1 MELRRILLI
10 CLLGM
15 FSINILAD
23 NYKFDYAVINNEK
36 VTTVNAPN
44 ITATLISST
53 KATVTYQNETIVLV
67 SKDSLK
73 YEGRGKNG
81 VIVVANKVKGV
92 LSRITI
98 GATVNNQIVM
108 LVYKQIYHESR
119 YWTYIQIHFSYNY
132 TFNRLLRNRVDC

>member
-1 MELRRILLI
+1 MELRRILFI

-36 VTTVNAPN
+36 VTVNAPN

-67 SKDSLK
+67 SKDNLK

-108 LVYKQIYHESR
+108 LIYKRI
-119 YWTYIQIHFSYNY
+119 N
-132 TFNRLLRNRVDC
+132 N

>member
-1 MELRRILLI
+1 MGLRRILLI
-10 CLLGM
+10 CLMCM

-23 NYKFDYAVINNEK
+23 NYKFDYA
-36 VTTVNAPN
+36 
-44 ITATLISST
+44 

-108 LVYKQIYHESR
+108 LVYKRI
-119 YWTYIQIHFSYNY
+119 N
-132 TFNRLLRNRVDC
+132 N

>member
-44 ITATLISST
+44 ITA
-53 KATVTYQNETIVLV
+53 VLV

-108 LVYKQIYHESR
+108 LVYKRI
-119 YWTYIQIHFSYNY
+119 N
-132 TFNRLLRNRVDC
+132 N

>member
-1 MELRRILLI
+1 MELRKIFFI

-53 KATVTYQNETIVLV
+53 KATVTYQNETITLT
-67 SKDSLK
+67 SKDG
-73 YEGRGKNG
+73 YEYRGYGKNG
-81 VIVVANKVKGV
+81 VMVVANKAKGV

-108 LVYKQIYHESR
+108 LIYKRIKMM
-119 YWTYIQIHFSYNY
+119 
-132 TFNRLLRNRVDC
+132 

>member
-53 KATVTYQNETIVLV
+53 KDTVTYQNETIVLV

-108 LVYKQIYHESR
+108 LVYKRI
-119 YWTYIQIHFSYNY
+119 N
-132 TFNRLLRNRVDC
+132 N

>member
-36 VTTVNAPN
+36 VTTVNASN
-44 ITATLISST
+44 ITANLMSATN
-53 KATVTYQNETIVLV
+53 ATVTCQNETIVLT

-81 VIVVANKVKGV
+81 VIVVANKAKGV

-108 LVYKQIYHESR
+108 LIYKRI
-119 YWTYIQIHFSYNY
+119 N
-132 TFNRLLRNRVDC
+132 N

>member
-1 MELRRILLI
+1 MELRRILFI

-67 SKDSLK
+67 SKDNF
-73 YEGRGKNG
+73 KNG

-108 LVYKQIYHESR
+108 LIYKRI
-119 YWTYIQIHFSYNY
+119 N
-132 TFNRLLRNRVDC
+132 N

>member
-1 MELRRILLI
+1 MELRRILFI

-67 SKDSLK
+67 SKDNLK

-108 LVYKQIYHESR
+108 LIYKRIK
-119 YWTYIQIHFSYNY
+119 N
-132 TFNRLLRNRVDC
+132 